1 MMTKILFNEASAIKN
16 LIDLKVVD
24 PNNIFNTIKDMA
36 RYNFFVE
43 NIDGEDNYNSVL
55 DYITKNAKD
64 VFQENI
70 YDIVDKCVKGAKR
83 YPLKQ
88 VDFVPITESELK
100 FISGLDNIKE
110 EKAAFV
116 MLAIAKYYNII
127 KDEVYDSVFINH
139 ADICKMARITIPAD
153 QRSVFMQFAYDKGVL
168 YRHTYADSIVKKL
181 TFVSHD
187 ENDEVV
193 LKLTEGDFKDLAYT
207 YMAYLTPHKYRR
219 CIKCKCWIK
228 KDSKDRRICK
238 ECTDKGDVEKEAIK
252 EVHCIDCGRSVYVS
266 VHDTETCRCEEC
278 RAQHLKQ
285 LRSEQNKRYYQ
296 QHKIQ

>member
-1 MMTKILFNEASAIKN
+1 MMMKILFNEASAIGN
-16 LIDLKVVD
+16 LIDSKVVD
-24 PNNIFNTIKDMA
+24 SNNIFATIKDVA
-36 RYNFFVE
+36 RYNFFVK

-70 YDIVDKCVKGAKR
+70 YDIVDKCVKGAKK
-83 YPLKQ
+83 YPLKS
-88 VDFVPITESELK
+88 VDFVPITESEMK
-100 FISGLDNIKE
+100 FIASLDNIKE
-110 EKAAFV
+110 EKATFV

-127 KDEVYDSVFINH
+127 KGEDYDSVFINH

-153 QRSVFMQFAYDKGVL
+153 KRSVFMQFAYDKGVL
-168 YRHTYADSIVKKL
+168 HRHTYADSIVKKL

-187 ENDEVV
+187 ENDKVV

-219 CIKCKCWIK
+219 CIRCKCWIK

-238 ECTDKGDVEKEAIK
+238 ECSDKGDVEKEAIK

-266 VHDTETCRCEEC
+266 INNTRTCRCDEC
-278 RAQHLKQ
+278 QAAKVK
-285 LRSEQNKRYYQ
+285 EQKRDWWRDNYGSAE
-296 QHKIQ
+296 

>member
-1 MMTKILFNEASAIKN
+1 MMTKLLFNEASAIKN

-24 PNNIFNTIKDMA
+24 PNNIFNTIKDVA
-36 RYNFFVE
+36 RYNFFVD
-43 NIDGEDNYNSVL
+43 NIDGEENYNRVL

-70 YDIVDKCVKGAKR
+70 YDIVDKCVRGAKK
-83 YPLKQ
+83 YPLKS
-88 VDFVPITESELK
+88 VDFVPITESELQ
-100 FISGLDNIKE
+100 FITSLENIKE

-127 KDEVYDSVFINH
+127 KGEDYDSVFINH

-153 QRSVFMQFAYDKGVL
+153 KRSVFMQFAYDKGVL
-168 YRHTYADSIVKKL
+168 HRHTYADSIIKKL

-187 ENDEVV
+187 DNDKVV

-219 CIKCKCWIK
+219 CVGCNCWIK
-228 KDSKDRRICK
+228 KDSKDRRLCK
-238 ECTDKGDVEKEAIK
+238 ECADTTDTEKSSVK
-252 EVHCIDCGRSVYVS
+252 EVQCVDCGRSIYVS
-266 VHDTETCRCEEC
+266 VLNTKTCRCEEC
-278 RAQHLKQ
+278 QSVVDKELRAA
-285 LRSEQNKRYYQ
+285 RNARYYSS
-296 QHKIQ
+296 HKN